1 MNGAFR
7 QRASV
12 NGAVRDH
19 LSVDHFTA
27 LSIAAN
33 SCLSSLE
40 RAHLLITMGFMLS
53 KTRDWKFGR
62 WNFAEIRGASDAALT
77 GGVGCWGYGLF
88 GDRCRTLGFGC
99 RRHGCGGVVVASGSI
114 DSSQPLAH
122 ARGSGRGRA
131 EAVGDAIVGAPAVG
145 EWLLRADQSIRA
157 NRLLTRAARGGD
169 GPRLSETRLWEPR
182 LWGSGCC
189 ERINRFEPT
198 ACSRARLRAWTGR
211 FPTFL
216 RESDMNLPAG
226 GSKRERRFVDERGI
240 FVSKGS

>member
-1 MNGAFR
+1 
-7 QRASV
+7 
-12 NGAVRDH
+12 
-19 LSVDHFTA
+19 
-27 LSIAAN
+27 
-33 SCLSSLE
+33 
-40 RAHLLITMGFMLS
+40 MGFMLS

-198 ACSRARLRAWTGR
+198 ACSRARLGAGTGR
-211 FPTFL
+211 GCRRRDCGNPGC
-216 RESDMNLPAG
+216 G
-226 GSKRERRFVDERGI
+226 GVVVASGSIDSSQPLAHARG
-240 FVSKGS
+240 SGRGRADSPLSYGRAT

>member
-1 MNGAFR
+1 MIVAELWGLAVGDTAAGEWLL
-7 QRASV
+7 RADQSIRA
-12 NGAVRDH
+12 NRLLTRAARGGDGPR
-19 LSVDHFTA
+19 LSETRLWEPRLWGSGCCERINRFEPTA
-27 LSIAAN
+27 CS
-33 SCLSSLE
+33 
-40 RAHLLITMGFMLS
+40 
-53 KTRDWKFGR
+53 
-62 WNFAEIRGASDAALT
+62 RG
-77 GGVGCWGYGLF
+77 
-88 GDRCRTLGFGC
+88 
-99 RRHGCGGVVVASGSI
+99 
-114 DSSQPLAH
+114 
-122 ARGSGRGRA
+122 GSGRGRA
-131 EAVGDAIVGAPAVG
+131 EAVGDAIVGTPAVG

-157 NRLLTRAARGGD
+157 NRLLTRAAQGVD

>member
-1 MNGAFR
+1 MISLFCPQSQLTFPSLVNGAFR

-157 NRLLTRAARGGD
+157 NRLLTRRLGAGTGRGCRRRDCGNPGCGGVVVASGSIDSSQPLAHARGSGRGRAD
-169 GPRLSETRLWEPR
+169 SPLSY
-182 LWGSGCC
+182 G
-189 ERINRFEPT
+189 
-198 ACSRARLRAWTGR
+198 RAT
-211 FPTFL
+211 
-216 RESDMNLPAG
+216 
-226 GSKRERRFVDERGI
+226 
-240 FVSKGS
+240 